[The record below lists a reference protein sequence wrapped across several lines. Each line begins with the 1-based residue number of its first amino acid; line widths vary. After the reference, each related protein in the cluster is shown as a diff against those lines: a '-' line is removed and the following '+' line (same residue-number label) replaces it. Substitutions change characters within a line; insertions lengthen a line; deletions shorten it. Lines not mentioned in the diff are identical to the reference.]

1 MPGHMITC
9 PYCFK
14 QFDDSKV
21 HFRMET
27 VDPDEEAF
35 APRTDEKYE
44 EFWEPFG
51 GTTELFSPSRDRA
64 GDVSPWLRPV
74 YDPMDP
80 SKKEVFGGSARYLV
94 GDDIVIGVKDRHDA
108 VTERRV
114 CPACHNPLPGRYG
127 RYPVKFISLIGISG
141 AGKTVYLSQ
150 LCKFMAARMGAYNIA
165 VMPTSAYAYEYMTTN
180 RVAANALLPQPTP
193 PEIFQQPL
201 CFDFHFRDSTGQPHS
216 QTFVFYDIAGE
227 NLQFAEGRADIAESA
242 RRFGPFIRHSD
253 AIIMLIDPMQ
263 FSGDDDHEDAVTALT
278 VIDSMFDRERLR
290 HLPLAV
296 CISQADGKPQ
306 LPDGTIDKYAPT
318 FCSDIIHVPALPEMR
333 VNEGMGERF
342 SVTDYNELRDRIDAF
357 VRSMAYDVPLHTTL
371 SMTYGCY
378 NYFMIESIGVDLVE
392 QEGEGG
398 FSFMVPSATPRPKR
412 IIEPILW
419 ILSKLPIGRGDMRP
433 ILEVRGFINEPGDW
447 TCPFCGRPH
456 IRATEDFCPNCRLNR
471 FGQWRCPSCGVLNSG
486 ASEWCVTKGCK
497 TDRFGNRKK
506 MFGVF

>member
-94 GDDIVIGVKDRHDA
+94 GDDIVIGVKDRHD
-108 VTERRV
+108 VLTERRV
-114 CPACHNPLPGRYG
+114 CPECHNPLPGRYG
-127 RYPVKFISLIGISG
+127 RFPVKFISLIGISG

-150 LCKFMAARMGAYNIA
+150 LCKYMGKRMGVYNFS
-165 VMPTSAYAYEYMTTN
+165 VTPTSAYAHEYMITN

-193 PEIFQQPL
+193 PERFQQPL
-201 CFDFHFRDSTGQPHS
+201 CFDFHFRDSMGQPHS

-447 TCPFCGRPH
+447 TCQFCGRPH

-486 ASEWCVTKGCK
+486 ASEWCATKGCK